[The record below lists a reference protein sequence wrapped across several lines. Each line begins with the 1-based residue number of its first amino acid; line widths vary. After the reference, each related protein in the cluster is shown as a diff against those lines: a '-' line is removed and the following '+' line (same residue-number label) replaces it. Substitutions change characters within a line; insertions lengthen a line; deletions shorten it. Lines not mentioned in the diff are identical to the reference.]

1 MVGWGAV
8 SSESPNP
15 TLETWRAPVPVATR
29 EPYQPVA
36 QVARDRAAP
45 TPHRDRLLL
54 QTDEAA
60 RFADMLTSDGSSASL
75 SATRASADLG
85 AQIAAVR
92 DSGRV
97 LRIGSGSPDI
107 GGGPGRGSSVPS
119 GRVSTASKAAVD
131 DTSLTPDMM
140 HAKIQAVYMAGIKRC
155 YAQLLTKDPTLRGM
169 LSIAFKVD
177 ANGRATGGMATTL

>member
-15 TLETWRAPVPVATR
+15 TLETWRAPVPVATP

-60 RFADMLTSDGSSASL
+60 RFADLLTSDGSSASL

-92 DSGRV
+92 GD
-97 LRIGSGSPDI
+97 LRIVGARGAGDVVSI
-107 GGGPGRGSSVPS
+107 GP
-119 GRVSTASKAAVD
+119 
-131 DTSLTPDMM
+131 
-140 HAKIQAVYMAGIKRC
+140 
-155 YAQLLTKDPTLRGM
+155 
-169 LSIAFKVD
+169 
-177 ANGRATGGMATTL
+177 